1 VGREQEC
8 PATDGPALPLTD
20 VKDLLVLPSGTGAVE
35 GVRAGR
41 DPRSRLPGCN
51 PDGVTTDIDGGE
63 GGPEGEITGV
73 LRVVPPD
80 APDPYRELGREIP
93 GIQPG
98 ISVDGIDVDVWRMDG
113 PWTELRAY
121 WTAPDGRRWGLH
133 VDRMTEPEQ
142 HLEDA
147 IHQINTDAEARA
159 SWAKGPQGPIDWV
172 RVTLPEPDGGSV
184 ALQVVSTEVWTPL
197 PVGTRQ
203 IEEPGLGMVWW
214 YGSKGVGR
222 LDWIGHPP
230 ETGGTPEEP
239 ENGSAEPFQHTR
251 SLWGENLTLERALE
265 IAKSLTPVQ
274 PTDPRLSP
282 KRP

>member
-93 GIQPG
+93 ESSWG
-98 ISVDGIDVDVWRMDG
+98 SASTAST
-113 PWTELRAY
+113 WTCGG
-121 WTAPDGRRWGLH
+121 WTAPGRSSAPTGRRPT
-133 VDRMTEPEQ
+133 V
-142 HLEDA
+142 
-147 IHQINTDAEARA
+147 
-159 SWAKGPQGPIDWV
+159 
-172 RVTLPEPDGGSV
+172 V
-184 ALQVVSTEVWTPL
+184 A
-197 PVGTRQ
+197 
-203 IEEPGLGMVWW
+203 
-214 YGSKGVGR
+214 GVCTS
-222 LDWIGHPP
+222 IG
-230 ETGGTPEEP
+230 
-239 ENGSAEPFQHTR
+239 
-251 SLWGENLTLERALE
+251 
-265 IAKSLTPVQ
+265 
-274 PTDPRLSP
+274 
-282 KRP
+282 